1 MRKILFL
8 MFFFLIQGCNKP
20 KAVLICGDH
29 ICVNKAEARQFFEEN
44 LTLEVQVLD
53 NKDSKEVNLVE
64 LNLKANSEKNK
75 KISIKQKK
83 QTNQQIKKLTKKEI
97 KEKKDELK
105 RKEKKLELN
114 KKIALKR
121 KNKIKSKIKKK
132 DNVKQSKLNDVK
144 STQKVNT
151 NKEIREKTVYKS
163 SEKITDVCTILEK
176 CSIDEISKFLVEQ
189 GKKKKFP
196 DIATREN

>member
-75 KISIKQKK
+75 KISIKQK
-83 QTNQQIKKLTKKEI
+83 NKLINK
-97 KEKKDELK
+97 LK
-105 RKEKKLELN
+105 NLQ
-114 KKIALKR
+114 
-121 KNKIKSKIKKK
+121 KKK
-132 DNVKQSKLNDVK
+132 
-144 STQKVNT
+144 
-151 NKEIREKTVYKS
+151 
-163 SEKITDVCTILEK
+163 
-176 CSIDEISKFLVEQ
+176 
-189 GKKKKFP
+189 
-196 DIATREN
+196 